1 VREQAPPVISAAM
14 DVFTAISSARAIREF
29 DGRPID
35 AADLDRILAAARLS
49 PSSKNDQRWSFIL
62 CTDRDHLRQLSKIGD
77 YAGHLAGAAAAIAVV
92 MPKSDIGW
100 EREILAFDAGQ
111 CVRNMMLAAW
121 ELGIGSCH
129 ASVYDPKLTRE
140 LLGFPDDRR
149 CDLLIS
155 FGHPANPSLLTRPI
169 PDSARKPMDELLHRE
184 RW

>member
-1 VREQAPPVISAAM
+1 M
-14 DVFTAISSARAIREF
+14 DVFAAISTARAIREF
-29 DGRPID
+29 DGRPIEQ
-35 AADLDRILAAARLS
+35 ADLDRILAAARLS

-62 CTDRDHLRQLSKIGD
+62 CTDREHLWQLSKIGD
-77 YAGHLAGAAAAIAVV
+77 YAGHLAGAAAAVAIV
-92 MPKSDIGW
+92 MPRSDVGW

-111 CVRNMMLAAW
+111 CARTIMLAAW

-155 FGHPANPSLLTRPI
+155 LGHPADASLLHRPI
-169 PDSARKPMDELLHRE
+169 PQSARKPMDELLHRE